1 MSAANYRTLPL
12 QNYNEDEAQF
22 EKLLAVVRIKTPE
35 QLVLLEA
42 ALTQAERRI
51 GLIERSF
58 PRNYRAQVERVAQA
72 LELGRYVEPRFI
84 YSSLGSDLEQTVTD
98 LQAMRVALGS
108 LRLPSDWGLITT
120 LLDERAVELGLEA
133 MLVLERGSDKFPA
146 LVHQRFPI
154 AETHKKAA
162 LELSERWLTA
172 NDDEN
177 EFQEQVDLAAYLS
190 ARSRAEGRTFSII
203 ERPIASV
210 AAATK
215 DGLVVQSGARVT
227 EREAER
233 IWVHEVLA
241 HVLPRQAGLRTLV
254 PLRVGTR
261 ASGEDEEGRALLLE
275 ERHGLLHSERKRNLA
290 IRHQLADTARA
301 YPQDLGQQ
309 ALALVKRGCSATRVA
324 HALCRSLRGGGLA
337 REAVYLP
344 ALIHVKHVLQ
354 SQPHLERWMKYG
366 RSSITGSA
374 QLDAWLQSNS
384 IVHGA

>member
-1 MSAANYRTLPL
+1 MNAANYRTLPL
-12 QNYNEDEAQF
+12 QNYNEDGAQF
-22 EKLLAVVRIKTPE
+22 EKLLTVVRSKTPE

-42 ALTQAERRI
+42 VLAQAERRI
-51 GLIERSF
+51 CLIERAF
-58 PRNYRAQVERVAQA
+58 PQNYLAQVELVAQA
-72 LELGRYVEPRFI
+72 LEAGRYIEPRFTYGPLSADFERTI
-84 YSSLGSDLEQTVTD
+84 TE

-108 LRLPSDWGLITT
+108 LRLPNDWDLITT
-120 LLDERAVELGLEA
+120 LLDERAVELSLEA
-133 MLVLERGSDKFPA
+133 MLVLERGRDNFST
-146 LVHQRFPI
+146 LVLQRFPI

-162 LELSERWLTA
+162 LELSEQWLTA
-172 NDDEN
+172 NEDEN
-177 EFQEQVDLAAYLS
+177 HVQEHVHLAAYLS
-190 ARSRAEGRTFSII
+190 ARSRAERRTFSII

-241 HVLPRQAGLRTLV
+241 HVLPRQAGLRSLV

-275 ERHGLLHSERKRNLA
+275 ERHGLLHSERKRSLA

-301 YPQDLGQQ
+301 YPQDLGQR
-309 ALALVKRGCSATRVA
+309 ALALVERGCSATRVA
-324 HALCRSLRGGGLA
+324 QALCRSLRGGGLA

-366 RSSITGSA
+366 RSSITASA
-374 QLDAWLQSNS
+374 QLEAWFQSNS